1 MTDLVVARN
10 RGHSSR
16 AGPNQGGDDH
26 EQAVPLLGS
35 RDRDH
40 RIVGMRRFS
49 SIGGKKMT
57 YEDAYTKCRQEN
69 AGKVQAEMA
78 NSVSRY
84 TVMGGCMKKYGYR
97 LKK

>member
-1 MTDLVVARN
+1 
-10 RGHSSR
+10 
-16 AGPNQGGDDH
+16 
-26 EQAVPLLGS
+26 
-35 RDRDH
+35 
-40 RIVGMRRFS
+40 MRRFGR
-49 SIGGKKMT
+49 IGDKKMN
-57 YEDAYTKCRQEN
+57 YEDTYTKCRQEN

>member
-1 MTDLVVARN
+1 M
-10 RGHSSR
+10 SR
-16 AGPNQGGDDH
+16 QFRYSA
-26 EQAVPLLGS
+26 AVIAITVSLACGVSAALAA
-35 RDRDH
+35 
-40 RIVGMRRFS
+40 
-49 SIGGKKMT
+49 KKMT